1 MVIVYWLSIN
11 SKKENDIEIY
21 YRIYTIFMENV
32 GYKNSYGHEVVS
44 IQRYD
49 KNLKKFITLKSYFDI
64 DKPNLNIT
72 LKDKVI
78 NKAINFLEKLKK

>member
-11 SKKENDIEIY
+11 NKKENDILIY
-21 YRIYTIFMENV
+21 YRIYSIFVENI

-49 KNLKKFITLKSYFDI
+49 KNLKKFITIQSFFDI
-64 DKPNLNIT
+64 EKSNLNIT
-72 LKDKVI
+72 FKDKLI
-78 NKAINFLEKLKK
+78 NKVINFLEKLKK